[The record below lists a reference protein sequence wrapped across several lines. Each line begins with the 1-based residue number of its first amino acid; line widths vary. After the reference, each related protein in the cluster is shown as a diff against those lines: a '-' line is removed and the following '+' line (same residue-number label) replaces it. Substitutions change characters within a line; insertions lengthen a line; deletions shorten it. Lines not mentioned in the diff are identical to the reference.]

1 MKMTIPLLFSIFFSM
16 NTYAES
22 TKKVLLECSEKF
34 SRFEITEENGQYEF
48 ERSVVLDRVS
58 GNQFV
63 AGAISVDSH
72 GMISAKSVTKTAD
85 GLTFVLEDGKS
96 LYFKIQKNTEEN
108 SVKLNIASNAFNLGI
123 QIGAILGT
131 EVNPLEFYSID
142 ACEAKK

>member
-1 MKMTIPLLFSIFFSM
+1 MKMTIPLLFSIFFSL
-16 NTYAES
+16 NTYAEP

-34 SRFEITEENGQYEF
+34 SRFEISEENGTYEF

-72 GMISAKSVTKTAD
+72 GSISAKSVTKTAD
-85 GLTFVLEDGKS
+85 GLTFALEDGKS
-96 LYFKIQKNTEEN
+96 LNFKIQKIPEEN
-108 SVKLNIASNAFNLGI
+108 SVKLNITSNAFNLGI

-131 EVNPLEFYSID
+131 EVNPLEFYSVD